1 MISQLLA
8 DSCQNPISEWQ
19 VMVSCIII
27 SIIYHHV
34 IITDIKCTRNVMC
47 LNHPETVSP
56 QPLVCGK
63 IDVHRTGSWCQKGW
77 RCCSKILLLRSW
89 QMDPIFSLL
98 SPALDIF
105 ADLTSKVKTALFL
118 NNPASFHKK
127 VWLLGRFL
135 LGHWHGFHLL
145 EKENKVCFL
154 SWMGLHLKMCCMQI

>member
-27 SIIYHHV
+27 SIIYHNI

-63 IDVHRTGSWCQKGW
+63 IDVHRTGPWCQKGW
-77 RCCSKILLLRSW
+77 RCCSKILVLRSW

-105 ADLTSKVKTALFL
+105 ADLTSKVKTVLFFKQSCQL
-118 NNPASFHKK
+118 PQESLTAWK
-127 VWLLGRFL
+127 VSTWPLAWFSSTGER
-135 LGHWHGFHLL
+135 
-145 EKENKVCFL
+145 K
-154 SWMGLHLKMCCMQI
+154 